1 MEYDLQRF
9 LNAQNQAYLTALS
22 EIKNGKKESHWIWFI
37 LPQIQGLGQSENAQF
52 YGIKNLEEAE
62 QYLAHPILGE
72 NLIEITRELLLI
84 EGKTAL
90 EVLGWPDNLK
100 LQSSMTLFAK
110 ASGNH
115 PIFQQVLDRYFEG
128 KMDMQTLKLIES

>member
-9 LNAQNQAYLTALS
+9 LNAQNQAYLTALY

-37 LPQIQGLGQSENAQF
+37 FPQIQGLGQSENAQF
-52 YGIKNLEEAE
+52 YIMKNLEEAE